1 MFEIDQVYNDKF
13 VKFEVSLLI
22 SLSQRKEV
30 DIEPFDYRVIFG
42 DENIIGALDVWN
54 CLFKAFPVAYT
65 QFINAHPDRD
75 FELSNPMIARVG
87 GHFEISRYRAVFEI
101 YLEEDTGI
109 NDKLTDDDKAVML
122 RAFYEFDDN
131 IRNKNGLR
139 LTPTAEKQK
148 LYDAHFDVDKVPYMI
163 HDSVPKWED
172 RPKDTTI
179 ELVDI
184 TEEMK
189 AERMELTRLKR
200 LYMPTK
206 EDLMIARKEAENKLM
221 LHEDK
226 NTPMDYSQFIYRGP
240 EVVEV
245 MKDKNRY

>member
-1 MFEIDQVYNDKF
+1 MFEIDQVYQDKF
-13 VKFEVSLLI
+13 IKFEISLLI
-22 SLSQRKEV
+22 SLSPKKEI
-30 DIEPFDYRVIFG
+30 DIEPFDYRIIFG
-42 DENIIGALDVWN
+42 DENIIGSLGVWD

-75 FELSNPMIARVG
+75 FELSNPMVVRVG

-101 YLEEDTGI
+101 YLDEETEI
-109 NDKLTDDDKAVML
+109 NNDLTDDDKAIML
-122 RAFYEFDDN
+122 RTFYEFDDN
-131 IRNKNGLR
+131 IRKKNGLR

-163 HDSVPKWED
+163 HESVPKWED

-179 ELVDI
+179 ELIDI

-189 AERMELTRLKR
+189 NERKELARLKP

-206 EDLMIARKEAENKLM
+206 KDLKIARKKAENKLM
-221 LHEDK
+221 LYED
-226 NTPMDYSQFIYRGP
+226 NHTPMDYSQFIYQGE